1 MNNESKLT
9 TGEKLKDLRKKAG
22 LTSEQLCIE
31 IEKRYGYIIT
41 KSKYNEIENDKDKDF
56 GFKSFLYLAKFYNV
70 STDYLLGRTPHSTID
85 EDDQNVLKVTG
96 LSEKALENIKV
107 LCGTSPTTW
116 TNLSRKAVM
125 FMLESEHL
133 TEIARALGYTDTYN
147 KVLDPSPELT
157 MKLFKYADT
166 DNRNNIEYLALSAI
180 SQTGFEDFIINSMK
194 KAVNQIYNDYRKELE
209 NGKH

>member
-1 MNNESKLT
+1 MMLQIYTKVMNDMFDVTAIGKRIKEVRGNMKQEECAIKLGISRAALSSYENGSRT
-9 TGEKLKDLRKKAG
+9 MD
-22 LTSEQLCIE
+22 IE
-31 IEKRYGYIIT
+31 I
-41 KSKYNEIENDKDKDF
+41 
-56 GFKSFLYLAKFYNV
+56 LYKFCELFNV
-70 STDYLLGRTPHSTID
+70 STDYLLGRTPHSTIN
-85 EDDQNVLKVTG
+85 EDTQNALKITG

-107 LCGTSPTTW
+107 LCGTSPTMW
-116 TNLSRKAVM
+116 TNLSHKAVM

-166 DNRNNIEYLALSAI
+166 EYDIEHLALSAI
-180 SQTGFEDFIINSMK
+180 AQTGFEDFIISSMK
-194 KAVNQIYNDYRKELE
+194 KAVNQIYDDYRKELE